1 MPAAAASAQEGALP
15 VPTPVITK
23 KLIIIKKR
31 AAGKPVPAAHTD
43 PVSDRKWLYSYNIE
57 KDRLLT
63 FLQKAQ

>member
-1 MPAAAASAQEGALP
+1 MPAAAASVQEGALP

-31 AAGKPVPAAHTD
+31 AAGKPVPAHTD
-43 PVSDRKWLYSYNIE
+43 PASNRKWLYSYNIE